1 MAYRS
6 TCFVA
11 ESFLFEAPV
20 DDLSYAFIDLYPDVE
35 IQFLAEVPCYFEA
48 ARGVFMLF

>member
-20 DDLSYAFIDLYPDVE
+20 DDLSYALVDLCPDVE
-35 IQFLAEVPCYFEA
+35 IQFLTPCYFEA
-48 ARGVFMLF
+48 AKGVFMLFW